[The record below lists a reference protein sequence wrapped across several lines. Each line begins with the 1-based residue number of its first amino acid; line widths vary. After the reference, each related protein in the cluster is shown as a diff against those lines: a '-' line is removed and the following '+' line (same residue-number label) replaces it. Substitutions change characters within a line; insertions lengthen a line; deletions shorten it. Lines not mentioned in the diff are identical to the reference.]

1 MDDNYKLATAY
12 RIYFMII
19 LVDSLPCFRNQTLF
33 FMKKKIFAALA
44 LTCILQLLPGK
55 MFASHIIGNSITYA
69 TTGMPNTYLVTMKL
83 YRDCSGI
90 PAPVSPAV
98 CYSSMSAGL
107 SGTVTLTLMPGSGI
121 ECQPSPCVTGNGV
134 SSCIGGTNFAMEE
147 YTYQG
152 MLTFPQAAADWIL
165 SYSDCCR
172 NGAIS
177 TLLPNSS
184 YIHTTLDNLN
194 YPNNS
199 SPQFITPPFAQYCLN
214 TLSTFSFTCMDPD
227 GDSLVYSLVQADDNA
242 TSACPPGTPVS
253 CTYNAPYSA
262 TNPVSS
268 SSPLVFD
275 PATGSLT
282 FTPDILQIA
291 VVAMIVQEYRNGI
304 LIGEVKRD
312 DEISVVDGFLYTD
325 NITGMVYR
333 DNNTNQVFDAG
344 DQHMHGTIVEALP
357 GPIYASTFANGAY
370 SLPCMLGNYT
380 VTIPNIPLY
389 YVATPPVNTASFSI
403 PNVTDPNND
412 FALSAP
418 YNAQDLRV
426 LLTGTTNCVP
436 GGTSISHITYA
447 NVGTLPMSGTVSL
460 TLDTSFVYDSSSV
473 VPGNINGN
481 VFTWNFTNLLP
492 SSFGSIDVM
501 LDLPSSVPL
510 TTPLLS
516 YVDISP
522 LAGDS
527 APNDNSDTL
536 HQLAAASYDPNE
548 KMVEPSGFI
557 TSAQIAGGQ
566 YLEYTVFFQNTGNA
580 PALTVVIDDTLD
592 QNLNVPSFQMLAA
605 SHPYTWSMRGNGI
618 IEFRFDN
625 INLPDSNANEPASHG
640 FVRYRVRPKNNLVTG
655 DKMLNTAYIIF
666 DINVPVVTNTTST
679 TVINTSSVS
688 EDAADFTGLFVYPN
702 PTNNLL
708 TIEMN
713 LIEQTPVNIQ
723 LYNSLGLL
731 LSEEDNGKITGPFKK
746 QISLRTFAKGLYFI
760 KLTTRKGVSVVKVF
774 VE

>member
-1 MDDNYKLATAY
+1 MVDNYILATAY
-12 RIYFMII
+12 RIYFMVI

-33 FMKKKIFAALA
+33 FMKKKKFAALA
-44 LTCILQLLPGK
+44 LVCILQLLPGK
-55 MFASHIIGNSITYA
+55 MIGSHIIGNSITYES
-69 TTGMPNTYLVTMKL
+69 TGMPNTYLVTMKL

-172 NGAIS
+172 NGAIT

-242 TSACPPGTPVS
+242 TSACPPGTVVS
-253 CTYNAPYSA
+253 CTYNPPYSA

-291 VVAMIVQEYRNGI
+291 VVAMIVQEYRNGV

-312 DEISVVDGFLYTD
+312 DEISVVDGFLYT
-325 NITGMVYR
+325 NTLTGKVFM
-333 DNNTNQVFDAG
+333 DNNSNQIFDAG
-344 DQHMHGTIVEALP
+344 DQNMHGTIVEAFP
-357 GPIYASTFANGAY
+357 GPMYASTYATGAY
-370 SLPCMLGNYT
+370 SVPCMLGNYS
-380 VTIPNIPLY
+380 VSIPNIPLY
-389 YVATPPVNTASFSI
+389 YVATPPANTAAFTI
-403 PNVTDPNND
+403 PNTTDPNND

-426 LLTGTTNCVP
+426 VLTGNPVFAP
-436 GGTSISHITYA
+436 GGTSVSNITYA
-447 NVGTLPMSGTVSL
+447 NVGTMAMSGTVSL
-460 TLDTSFVYDSSSV
+460 TLDTSIVYDSSSV
-473 VPGNINGN
+473 APGNINGN
-481 VFTWNFTNLLP
+481 VYTWNFTNLAP
-492 SSFGSIDVM
+492 SSSASIDI
-501 LDLPSSVPL
+501 LLQLPSSVPL
-510 TTPLLS
+510 ATPLIS
-516 YVDISP
+516 YADISP
-522 LAGDS
+522 LLGDS

-536 HQLAAASYDPNE
+536 HQLAAASLDPNE
-548 KMVEPSGFI
+548 KMVEPDGLI
-557 TSAQIAGGQ
+557 TSAQITGGL

-580 PALTVVIDDTLD
+580 PAMTVIIEDTLD
-592 QNLNVPSFQMLAA
+592 QNLNIPSLQILSG
-605 SHPYTWSMRGNGI
+605 SHPYTWSIRDKGI
-618 IEFRFDN
+618 VEFRFDN
-625 INLPDSNANEPASHG
+625 INLPDSTSNEPASHG
-640 FVRYRVRPKNNLVTG
+640 FIRYRVKPKNNLNTG
-655 DKMLNTAYIIF
+655 DKMLNTAYITF
-666 DINVPVVTNTTST
+666 DINVPVVTNTTSN
-679 TVINTSSVS
+679 TVFNT
-688 EDAADFTGLFVYPN
+688 TGLIEYPADVKELIVYPN

-731 LSEEDNGKITGPFKK
+731 LNEADNGISTGPFKQ
-746 QISLRTFAKGLYFI
+746 QISLRTFAKGMYFL
-760 KLTTRKGVSVVKVF
+760 KLTTRKGISVVKVF